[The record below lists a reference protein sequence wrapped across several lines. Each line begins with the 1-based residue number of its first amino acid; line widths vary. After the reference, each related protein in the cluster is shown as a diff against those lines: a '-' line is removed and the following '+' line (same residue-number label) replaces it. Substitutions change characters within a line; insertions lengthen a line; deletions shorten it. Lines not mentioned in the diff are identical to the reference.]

1 MNPSQERPEVTAPLQ
16 PKGAEPAK
24 PLQQSA
30 APDRYA
36 VLGNPV
42 AHSRSPFIHQQ
53 FAAQSGERM
62 VYERLL
68 CPLDGFADAVRSF
81 ADHASSLLGIAGG
94 RGCNV
99 TLPFKFEALQLA
111 PRCTPRARLAGAA
124 NTLCLDG
131 SDWLADNTDG
141 FGLLRDIQCSAGF
154 DIRRRRVLLIGAGG
168 AAAGVLGPLLQAGPA
183 QLVVANRSADKA
195 LALAR
200 SHAQWALQHDVALR
214 ACGLD
219 DGLNNGLNN
228 AESGFDLVIN
238 ASASSLQGAASP
250 VAPEVF
256 APGALAMDLMYGAAA
271 QPWLDWATGHGATAR
286 DGLGMLVEQA
296 AESFSL
302 WRGVRPDTAPVL
314 QALRA
319 EIAAGR

>member
-1 MNPSQERPEVTAPLQ
+1 MNASPTPATA
-16 PKGAEPAK
+16 ATAATPAT
-24 PLQQSA
+24 L
-30 APDRYA
+30 DRYA

-53 FAAQSGERM
+53 FAAQSGQQM

-68 CPLDGFADAVRSF
+68 CPLDGFADAVRTF
-81 ADHASSLLGIAGG
+81 ANPSTVWLSKPGG

-111 PRCTPRARLAGAA
+111 PRRTPRAQRAGAA

-141 FGLLRDIQCSAGF
+141 VGLLRDIELSAGCA
-154 DIRRRRVLLIGAGG
+154 IQQRRVLLIGAGG

-183 QLVVANRSADKA
+183 QVVVANRSVDKA
-195 LALAR
+195 RALAR
-200 SHAQWALQHDVALR
+200 NHAQWALQHGVALQ
-214 ACGLD
+214 AGGLD
-219 DGLNNGLNN
+219 EAG
-228 AESGFDLVIN
+228 SGFDLVIN

-256 APGALAMDLMYGAAA
+256 APGALAVDLMYGAAA

-302 WRGVRPDTAPVL
+302 WRGVRPDTGPVL